1 MAVGWVEKLG
11 RAIFE
16 SPFTALDTAKS
27 APELAEIRLALLDE
41 VKAKSH
47 RVSGRSVFPY
57 NRVCVRLRGIS
68 EQHATVL
75 SSSFFAGFCE
85 RELREALSRAR
96 CHFPDDLNVAVETS
110 PDLPGPK
117 ERWLSVRAESQVK
130 APPLKKT
137 ARVTVVRGAA
147 SPSELLLTKA
157 RTNIGRTA
165 EIHRTDGPSRQNDL
179 VFTEDDD
186 INSTVSREH
195 AHITYSKTTGEYR
208 LFNDRASASGVWIM
222 RDGLSRAV
230 QRDARGVKL
239 RHGDEIHLGRAVLR
253 FTK

>member
-1 MAVGWVEKLG
+1 MTAWVEKLG

-16 SPFTALDTAKS
+16 SPFTALDGAKA

-41 VKAKSH
+41 VRAKSH
-47 RVSGRSVFPY
+47 RVAGRSVFPY
-57 NRVCVRLRGIS
+57 NRVCVRLRGVS
-68 EQHATVL
+68 EQHATML
-75 SSSFFAGFCE
+75 SSGFFAGFCE
-85 RELREALSRAR
+85 RELRDALSRAR

-117 ERWLSVRAESQVK
+117 ERWLSVSAESQVK
-130 APPLKKT
+130 TAPVRKT
-137 ARVTVVRGAA
+137 ARLIVARGTANQ
-147 SPSELLLTKA
+147 SDLVLSKA

-165 EIHRTDGPSRQNDL
+165 EIHRTDGPSRQNELAFSD
-179 VFTEDDD
+179 ESD
-186 INSTVSREH
+186 INRTVSREH
-195 AHITYSKTTGEYR
+195 AHIAYSRTTSEYR
-208 LFNDRASASGVWIM
+208 LFNDRPAAGGVWIM

-253 FTK
+253 FISK